1 MSKKAFLSNIL
12 FGKNKAQIGETKS
25 EKLIKDL
32 FTIPKKNKGNDQR
45 HYIKPDEEGDTQ
57 QADLLF
63 LPRDKFGYKYALVVI
78 DIFSNRVDIEP
89 LKIKS
94 AESVA
99 KAFNKIYER
108 GILDIPKFMSVDSGA
123 EFKGSTLT
131 YLTSKKIVVTVSA
144 TQRHSQTAF
153 VEYANKL
160 IGKAI
165 GYLQAEKE
173 IETNKTVK
181 GWLDDVKEI
190 VETINDQANKN
201 SLRNKA
207 RETEVFKQA
216 SKKTLLRNRSAND
229 EVDELINQIKFKKQ
243 PNIIKDDI
251 PLAGKNAA
259 KIGILPEG
267 TKVRIALD
275 YPINAVTNE
284 KLHGNFRVGDIR
296 FSKNIH
302 EIVKIILTPNQPVS
316 YLVSQ
321 IKNRSFLSNQ
331 LLVVSAVY

>member
-1 MSKKAFLSNIL
+1 MSKQSFLSNIL
-12 FGKNKAQIGETKS
+12 FGKKNTSLHSETKS

-32 FTIPKKNKGNDQR
+32 FTVPKKNKGNDVR

-63 LPRDKFGYKYALVVI
+63 LPTDRFGYKYALVVI
-78 DIFSNRVDIEP
+78 DIFSNRIDIEP
-89 LKIKS
+89 IKIKS

-108 GILDIPKFMSVDSGA
+108 GILDIPKFMSVDSGT
-123 EFKGSTLT
+123 EFKGSALN
-131 YLTSKKIVVTVSA
+131 YLKSKKIVVTVSA
-144 TQRHSQTAF
+144 TQKHSQTAF

-165 GYLQAEKE
+165 GYLQTEKE

-181 GWLDDVKEI
+181 GWLDDIHLI
-190 VETINDQANKN
+190 VETINQQANQKGK
-201 SLRNKA
+201 LR
-207 RETEVFKQA
+207 EQDIFKQIDKKENA
-216 SKKTLLRNRSAND
+216 SKQNAD
-229 EVDELINQIKFKKQ
+229 DAVDELISDIKNKKT
-243 PNIIKDDI
+243 PEIIHDDV
-251 PLAGKNAA
+251 PLAGKNASTL
-259 KIGILPEG
+259 GILPEG

-284 KLHGNFRVGDIR
+284 KLHGNFRAGDIR
-296 FSKNIH
+296 FSK
-302 EIVKIILTPNQPVS
+302 EIYEIEKIILTPNQPVS
-316 YLVSQ
+316 YLVSR

-331 LLVVSAVY
+331 LLVIK